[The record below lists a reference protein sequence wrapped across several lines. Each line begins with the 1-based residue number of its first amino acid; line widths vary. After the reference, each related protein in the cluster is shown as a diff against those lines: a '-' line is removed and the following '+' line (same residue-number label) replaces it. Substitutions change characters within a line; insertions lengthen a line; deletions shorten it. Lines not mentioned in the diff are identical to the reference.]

1 MSKGFVKWV
10 FVLGVAAGGVLG
22 GLSQTEA
29 EAAPLSCPGYCLDAE
44 CTCVIKCFRAGGS
57 CICEDHCSIE

>member
-1 MSKGFVKWV
+1 MRKGIVKLV

-29 EAAPLSCPGYCLDAE
+29 EAAPLCSGYCLDAE
-44 CTCVIKCFRAGGS
+44 CTCFIRCFRAGGG